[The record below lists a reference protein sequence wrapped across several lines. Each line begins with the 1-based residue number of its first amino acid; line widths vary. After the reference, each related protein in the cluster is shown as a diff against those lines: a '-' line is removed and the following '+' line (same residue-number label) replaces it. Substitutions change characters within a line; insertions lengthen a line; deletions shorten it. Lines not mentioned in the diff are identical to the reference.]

1 MSEFFH
7 GWRRKVGVATLV
19 MACLLSLIWVRSYF
33 ADDTLT
39 IAASGGQHDLSS
51 INGEFR
57 WRAFSST
64 GLFPLFGQRFDES
77 LDLSV
82 SYCPIAGVLAAVSAY
97 LILWK
102 PRKRVNSDA

>member
-1 MSEFFH
+1 MQEFFH
-7 GWRRKVGVATLV
+7 GWRRKTGAVTLA
-19 MACLLSLIWVRSYF
+19 MACAISSVWIHSYF

-39 IAASGGQHDLSS
+39 IVATGGQHDLSS

-82 SYCPIAGVLAAVSAY
+82 SYWPVTVALWTISAY

-102 PRKRVNSDA
+102 PRKR